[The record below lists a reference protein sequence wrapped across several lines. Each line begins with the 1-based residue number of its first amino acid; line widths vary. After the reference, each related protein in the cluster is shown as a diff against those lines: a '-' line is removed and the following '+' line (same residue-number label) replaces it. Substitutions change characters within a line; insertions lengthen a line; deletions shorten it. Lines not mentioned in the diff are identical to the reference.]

1 MERKIELLSK
11 MVEELN
17 GSDGSSYNDLMVSS
31 ISDLCERN
39 FPEDPYE
46 AARAVYFGKI
56 NNWSSHFMRID
67 GNGNVEEITEQKFNE
82 EILGEQ
88 EEIMDDYLENFGED
102 KTYSELKEII
112 ENEDSED

>member
-17 GSDGSSYNDLMVSS
+17 GTDGSSYNDLMVSS

-67 GNGNVEEITEQKFNE
+67 GNGNVEEITEQNFKE
-82 EILGEQ
+82 EILNESQ
-88 EEIMDDYLENFGED
+88 EIMEDYLENFGED
-102 KTYSELKEII
+102 ETYLELEEII
-112 ENEDSED
+112 QKED